1 MSKKQ
6 LNNLIF
12 VVQGKGGVGKSL
24 LSFYLAQYF
33 HKAYNNVHAFDVDAE
48 QNTLANKLVGT
59 NINVE
64 TVDIVDPETEDID
77 KSKFLNLADQLIAKA
92 EKNVIV
98 DVGTSISKSFVVFLK
113 TLNVL
118 DILKEYFNIK
128 LFTIVTADAET
139 HNYVNNLYSLN
150 AEIIMFKN
158 EYFSKFD
165 FVTDHVFFKP
175 NDFIKKAVE
184 FAIKNGIMYNKVNN
198 EKRLQ
203 ILEKVGVNSMYYHY
217 FDQFDTIFQA
227 GE

>member
-6 LNNLIF
+6 VNNLIF

-24 LSFYLAQYF
+24 LSFYLTQYF
-33 HKAYNNVHAFDVDAE
+33 QKAYNNVYAFDVDAE

-64 TVDIVDPETEDID
+64 TVDIVDPESEDID
-77 KSKFLNLADQLIAKA
+77 KSKFLNLADHLIVKA

-118 DILKEYFNIK
+118 DILKKYFNIK
-128 LFTIVTADAET
+128 IFTIVTADAET
-139 HNYVNNLYSLN
+139 HDYVNNLYSLN
-150 AEIIMFKN
+150 TEIIMFKN
-158 EYFSKFD
+158 EYFGKFN
-165 FVTDHVFFKP
+165 FATDYVFFKP

-184 FAIKNGIMYNKVNN
+184 FAIKNGITYDKINSTNS
-198 EKRLQ
+198 LQ
-203 ILEKVGVNSMYYHY
+203 ILEKVGVKQAFEHY
-217 FDQFDTIFQA
+217 FSQFEKIFQK
-227 GE
+227 GD